1 MGLLGRAAGSVA
13 RAASRKVAAS
23 VAEVASRKVGELT
36 DAGGRSRVAL
46 AAQRT
51 EEERVLPVVA
61 LVGFTWHELRTWKG
75 YELEVTTPGGS
86 RLYGG
91 RVNWYDFDSLRRSH
105 AGVIESLSGDVV
117 AEISL
122 SEGAGGG
129 DAPEIYLLSGQAIE
143 AQRLLDVTQRMIS
156 KPSDAARS
164 TFKSLEPMGWIFRR
178 DSAETLHSL
187 ADDTLP
193 SGVWRVGYGSNITA
207 RVERPGSLVP
217 HEAGSLLVRCRDES
231 ALVPLVLF
239 AIAVSGRI
247 DRD

>member
-36 DAGGRSRVAL
+36 DVGGRSRAAL
-46 AAQRT
+46 AAQRA

-61 LVGFTWHELRTWKG
+61 LVGFTWHEMRNWKG
-75 YELEVTTPGGS
+75 YDLEVSTLDGL

-91 RVNWYDFDSLRRSH
+91 RVNWYDFDSLGRSH

-117 AEISL
+117 AEVSV
-122 SEGAGGG
+122 SGEAEREGA
-129 DAPEIYLLSGQAIE
+129 PESYLLSGPGIE
-143 AQRLLDVTQRMIS
+143 SQRLFDVTQSMIS

-164 TFKSLEPMGWIFRR
+164 TFRSLEPMGWVFRM
-178 DSAETLHSL
+178 DTAETLHSL

-193 SGVWRVGYGSNITA
+193 SSVWRVGYGSNITA

-217 HEAGSLLVRCRDES
+217 HEAGSLLVRCRDEA

-239 AIAVSGRI
+239 AIAVSGHI